1 MCTLPQLYT
10 CKISNAP
17 INPDSDDSN
26 KKEFAKIG
34 AIVDI
39 KWTVSEVHGTDWK
52 AGWYRAKV
60 QGYYEDTDIVTSEP
74 HETYEEELH
83 QKIKLLKLPI

>member
-1 MCTLPQLYT
+1 MHCNSRRNILHMYMCTLPQLYT

-26 KKEFAKIG
+26 KKEFAQIG

-39 KWTVSEVHGTDWK
+39 KWTVSEVHGTD
-52 AGWYRAKV
+52 
-60 QGYYEDTDIVTSEP
+60 
-74 HETYEEELH
+74 
-83 QKIKLLKLPI
+83 

>member
-1 MCTLPQLYT
+1 MLSCSWVGATDVMYVATVIFTILLNMHCNSRRNILHMHNSTQ
-10 CKISNAP
+10 ISNAP

-39 KWTVSEVHGTDWK
+39 KWTVSEVHGTD
-52 AGWYRAKV
+52 
-60 QGYYEDTDIVTSEP
+60 
-74 HETYEEELH
+74 
-83 QKIKLLKLPI
+83 